1 MADIITSHIPPYAN
15 DGASPP
21 SPLTQRWVDNGDS
34 HALTVSL
41 VTDSGTPA
49 GPEVITSYKP
59 PYARDTNSDP
69 SEPLKQRWVDMG
81 DYHALFV
88 ILETF

>member
-34 HALTVSL
+34 HALMVSL
-41 VTDSGTPA
+41 VTDSGTPT
-49 GPEVITSYKP
+49 GPEIISSYKP
-59 PYARDTNSDP
+59 PYLSDGGSP
-69 SEPLKQRWVDMG
+69 PEPVKQRWVDQG
-81 DYHALFV
+81 DSHALFV